1 MLINHVDYLVAI
13 KSILNGAITIYLS
26 LSFIIIYPKEWEN
39 SNRKLGS
46 FTGIPFSWIMMNVF
60 TITKLNWL
68 PNLKARYHFKVSS
81 DKLESCNYIF
91 KANLFIYQNES
102 LDIRNEIEGSN
113 GIEENDF

>member
-1 MLINHVDYLVAI
+1 MLISHVDYLVAI
-13 KSILNGAITIYLS
+13 KSILNGAITMYLS

-46 FTGIPFSWIMMNVF
+46 FTGIPFSWIINVF
-60 TITKLNWL
+60 TITKSKWL
-68 PNLKARYHFKVSS
+68 PNLKVRYYFKVSS

>member
-13 KSILNGAITIYLS
+13 KSILNGAFTIYLS

-39 SNRKLGS
+39 SNRKLGL
-46 FTGIPFSWIMMNVF
+46 FTGIPFSWIINVF
-60 TITKLNWL
+60 TSTKSKWL
-68 PNLKARYHFKVSS
+68 SNLKVRYYSIVSS
-81 DKLESCNYIF
+81 DKLKSCNYIF